1 MFLNNKYVIWLNYTK
16 EGDDKMLGIVSS
28 IIAGV
33 CMSFQGVFNTRLGDK
48 IGSWETNVLV
58 QGIGLAVTLII
69 LFMFGNGNFKNIKNS
84 NKLYLL
90 GGVLGVIIIY
100 TVMSGIKSLGPTC
113 SIAIILLSQLT
124 SAALIDAF
132 GLFDTPQVKF
142 GITKLIGVAV
152 MIVGILI
159 FRYKC

>member
-1 MFLNNKYVIWLNYTK
+1 
-16 EGDDKMLGIVSS
+16 MLGIISS

-33 CMSFQGVFNTRLGDK
+33 CMSFQGVFNTRLGEK
-48 IGSWETNVLV
+48 IGTWGTNVLV
-58 QGIGLAVTLII
+58 QGIGLAVTIVVLLISRDS
-69 LFMFGNGNFKNIKNS
+69 NFKNIKSS

-90 GGVLGVIIIY
+90 GGVLGAIIIY
-100 TVMSGIKSLGPTC
+100 TVMRGIKSLGPTC
-113 SIAIILLSQLT
+113 SIAIILLAQLT

-142 GITKLIGVAV
+142 TITKLIGVIV